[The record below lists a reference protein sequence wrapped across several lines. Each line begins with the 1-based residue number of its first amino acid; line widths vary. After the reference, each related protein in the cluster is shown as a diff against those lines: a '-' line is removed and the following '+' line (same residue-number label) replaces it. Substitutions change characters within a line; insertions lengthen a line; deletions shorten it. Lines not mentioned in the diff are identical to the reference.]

1 MSPLPTKL
9 LMSWEDHF
17 VRNDGSHSTRVFCQ
31 QMAWPALLTSY
42 GHGSPDNAF
51 VCGNSTG
58 YDDGRSGTRVATATS
73 LAMAMAALTALV
85 AMATALAMAMVA
97 SATRSASV
105 AIDGISSRN
114 LNIHNSCRCRVPSP
128 DLSQLFDGTRR
139 CRGLNFAPCS
149 QSIILPSP
157 QTQPSSGVCPA
168 LNPPSLHS
176 RASSSIQQSSPCP
189 LLAV

>member
-1 MSPLPTKL
+1 
-9 LMSWEDHF
+9 
-17 VRNDGSHSTRVFCQ
+17 
-31 QMAWPALLTSY
+31 MARAALLTSY

-51 VCGNSTG
+51 GCGNSTG

-139 CRGLNFAPCS
+139 CRGLNFAPC
-149 QSIILPSP
+149 
-157 QTQPSSGVCPA
+157 
-168 LNPPSLHS
+168 
-176 RASSSIQQSSPCP
+176 
-189 LLAV
+189 LAVR